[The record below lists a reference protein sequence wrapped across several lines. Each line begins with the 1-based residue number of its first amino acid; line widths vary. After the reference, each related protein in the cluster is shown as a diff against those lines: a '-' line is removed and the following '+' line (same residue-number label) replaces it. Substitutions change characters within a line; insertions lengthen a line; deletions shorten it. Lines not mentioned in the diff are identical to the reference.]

1 LAHGF
6 APADFES
13 GQDLM
18 QIVDR
23 RLNPKA
29 KSLGN
34 RQRFLRR
41 AKAEIREAIK
51 DSLKTRKVAEAEGAE
66 KVTIRSKSLREPS
79 FSKSRNTGAR
89 DYVLPGNEE
98 YQVGDEI
105 PKPQGGAGGRGSQG
119 SPDGEGQDEFTFT
132 LTKEEFLDLFF
143 DDLKLPNL
151 VKVKLKDLKAPKT
164 ARAGFTTDGPPARLN
179 RARTMRKS
187 LGRRMALRRPSEAEV
202 KKLEEELAAAE
213 AEVPASAAKIAALR
227 SSLEYKRRLRRT
239 IAYIDPIDLQYNRY
253 ERVPKPTTQAVMFC
267 LMDASAS
274 MTEPLKDLAKRFFM
288 LLHVFL
294 TRYYRE
300 VHLVFIRHTS
310 TAAEVDEETFF
321 RGTETGGTVISTAL
335 EEMLNVVKARYSP
348 ADWNIYAAQASDG
361 DNFHDDMPRCM
372 QLLDKDVLPICQYF
386 AYIETTHGERF
397 SDTQETPVWHGYTEV
412 GRRHRNFAMR
422 RVAAPEDIYPV
433 FHELFSAGD
442 AAA

>member
-1 LAHGF
+1 
-6 APADFES
+6 
-13 GQDLM
+13 M

-51 DSLKTRKVAEAEGAE
+51 DSLKSRRVAEAEGSE
-66 KVTIRSKSLREPS
+66 RVTIRSKSLREPT
-79 FSKSRNTGAR
+79 FSLGRNTGR
-89 DYVLPGNEE
+89 RNYVLPGNEE

-105 PKPQGGAGGRGSQG
+105 PKPPSGGGRGNQG

-151 VKVKLKDLKAPKT
+151 VKVKLKDLKTPRT
-164 ARAGFTTDGPPARLN
+164 MRAGFTTDGPPARLN
-179 RARTMRKS
+179 HTRTMRKS

-202 KKLEEELAAAE
+202 KGLEEELAAAE
-213 AEVPASAAKIAALR
+213 TEDPRNEAKIAELR
-227 SSLEYKRRLRRT
+227 ARLEHKVRLRKT
-239 IAYIDPIDLQYNRY
+239 IAYIDPIDLQYNRF

-310 TAAEVDEETFF
+310 TAQEVDEETFF

-335 EEMLNVVKARYSP
+335 EEMLKVVKERYSP

-361 DNFHDDMPRCM
+361 DNFHDDMPRCLR
-372 QLLDKDVLPICQYF
+372 LLDKDVLPICQYF
-386 AYIETTHGERF
+386 AYVETTHGERF
-397 SDTQETPVWHGYTEV
+397 SDSHETPVWYGYSQV
-412 GRRHRNFAMR
+412 ARRHKNFATR
-422 RVAAPEDIYPV
+422 RVASPEDIYPV
-433 FHELFSAGD
+433 FHELFSASD

>member
-1 LAHGF
+1 
-6 APADFES
+6 
-13 GQDLM
+13 M

-51 DSLKTRKVAEAEGAE
+51 DSLKSRRVAEAEGSE
-66 KVTIRSKSLREPS
+66 RVTIRSKSLREPT
-79 FSKSRNTGAR
+79 FSLGRNTGR
-89 DYVLPGNEE
+89 RNYVLPGNEE

-105 PKPQGGAGGRGSQG
+105 PKPPSGGGRGNQG

-132 LTKEEFLDLFF
+132 LTKEEFLDPFF

-151 VKVKLKDLKAPKT
+151 VKVKLKDLKTPRT
-164 ARAGFTTDGPPARLN
+164 MRAGFTTDGPPARLN
-179 RARTMRKS
+179 HTRTMRKS

-202 KKLEEELAAAE
+202 KGLEEELAAAE
-213 AEVPASAAKIAALR
+213 TEDPRNEAKIAELR
-227 SSLEYKRRLRRT
+227 AKLEHKVRLRKT
-239 IAYIDPIDLQYNRY
+239 IAYIDPIDLQYNRF

-310 TAAEVDEETFF
+310 TAMEVDEETFF

-335 EEMLNVVKARYSP
+335 EEMLKVVKERYSP

-361 DNFHDDMPRCM
+361 DNFHDDMPRCLR
-372 QLLDKDVLPICQYF
+372 LLDKDVLPICQYF
-386 AYIETTHGERF
+386 AYVETTHGERF
-397 SDTQETPVWHGYTEV
+397 SDSHETPVWYGYSQV
-412 GRRHRNFAMR
+412 ARRHKNFATR
-422 RVAAPEDIYPV
+422 RVASPEDIYPV
-433 FHELFSAGD
+433 FHELFSASD
-442 AAA
+442 ATA

>member
-1 LAHGF
+1 
-6 APADFES
+6 
-13 GQDLM
+13 M

-51 DSLKTRKVAEAEGAE
+51 DSLKSRKVSEAEGSE
-66 KVTIRSKSLREPS
+66 RVTIRSKGLREPT
-79 FSKSRNTGAR
+79 FSLGRNAGR
-89 DYVLPGNEE
+89 RYYVLPGNEE

-105 PKPQGGAGGRGSQG
+105 PKPPSGGGRGSQG

-132 LTKEEFLDLFF
+132 LTKEEFIDLFF

-151 VKVKLKDLKAPKT
+151 IKVKLKDLKAPKM

-179 RARTMRKS
+179 HTRTMRKS

-202 KKLEEELAAAE
+202 KRLEEELVAAE
-213 AEVPASAAKIAALR
+213 TEDPPNESKVAELRARLEHKI
-227 SSLEYKRRLRRT
+227 RLRKT
-239 IAYIDPIDLQYNRY
+239 IAYIDPIDLQYNRF

-310 TAAEVDEETFF
+310 TAMEVDEETFF

-335 EEMLNVVKARYSP
+335 EEMLKVVKDRYSP

-361 DNFHDDMPRCM
+361 DNFHDDMPHCLR
-372 QLLDKDVLPICQYF
+372 LLDKEVLPICQYF
-386 AYIETTHGERF
+386 AYVETTHGERF
-397 SDTQETPVWHGYTEV
+397 NDAHETPVWYGYSQLA
-412 GRRHRNFAMR
+412 RRHKNFATR
-422 RVAAPEDIYPV
+422 RVASPEDIYPV
-433 FHELFSAGD
+433 FHELFSASD

>member
-1 LAHGF
+1 
-6 APADFES
+6 
-13 GQDLM
+13 M

-23 RLNPKA
+23 RLNPKS

-51 DSLKTRKVAEAEGAE
+51 DSLKSRKVSEAEGSE

-79 FSKSRNTGAR
+79 FSLGRNTGSR

-105 PKPQGGAGGRGSQG
+105 PKPQGGGGGRGSQG
-119 SPDGEGQDEFTFT
+119 VTDGEGQDEFTFT

-151 VKVKLKDLKAPKT
+151 VKVKLKDLKAPKV
-164 ARAGFTTDGPPARLN
+164 ARAGFTMDGSPARLN
-179 RARTMRKS
+179 HARTMRKS
-187 LGRRMALRRPSEAEV
+187 LGRRIALRRPIAGRDRAARGRAGGRRGGERRLTTPRSRQLRA
-202 KKLEEELAAAE
+202 KLEH
-213 AEVPASAAKIAALR
+213 KQ
-227 SSLEYKRRLRRT
+227 RLRRG
-239 IAYIDPIDLQYNRY
+239 IAYIDPIDLQYNRF

-294 TRYYRE
+294 SRYYRE
-300 VHLVFIRHTS
+300 VHIVFIRHTS

-321 RGTETGGTVISTAL
+321 RSTDTGGTVISTRARRDAEGGARAL
-335 EEMLNVVKARYSP
+335 FAVRLEHLRGAGLR
-348 ADWNIYAAQASDG
+348 
-361 DNFHDDMPRCM
+361 RR
-372 QLLDKDVLPICQYF
+372 QLP
-386 AYIETTHGERF
+386 
-397 SDTQETPVWHGYTEV
+397 
-412 GRRHRNFAMR
+412 RRHAALPGAAR
-422 RVAAPEDIYPV
+422 RGDSAALPV
-433 FHELFSAGD
+433 FRLHRDHARRALQRHGGD
-442 AAA
+442 ARLARLLRRSPGAARTSPCAAWRRRRTSSRCSTTCSRRTASRL

>member
-1 LAHGF
+1 
-6 APADFES
+6 
-13 GQDLM
+13 M
-18 QIVDR
+18 
-23 RLNPKA
+23 
-29 KSLGN
+29 
-34 RQRFLRR
+34 
-41 AKAEIREAIK
+41 
-51 DSLKTRKVAEAEGAE
+51 
-66 KVTIRSKSLREPS
+66 
-79 FSKSRNTGAR
+79 SRNTGR
-89 DYVLPGNEE
+89 RNYVLPGNEE

-105 PKPQGGAGGRGSQG
+105 PKPPSGGGRGNQG

-151 VKVKLKDLKAPKT
+151 VKVKLKDLKTPRT
-164 ARAGFTTDGPPARLN
+164 MRAGFTTDGPPARLN
-179 RARTMRKS
+179 HTRTMRKS

-202 KKLEEELAAAE
+202 KGLEEELAAAE
-213 AEVPASAAKIAALR
+213 TEDPRNEAKIAELR
-227 SSLEYKRRLRRT
+227 AKLEHKVRLRKT
-239 IAYIDPIDLQYNRY
+239 IAYIDPIDLQYNRF

-310 TAAEVDEETFF
+310 TAQEVDEETFF

-335 EEMLNVVKARYSP
+335 EEMLKVVKERYSP

-361 DNFHDDMPRCM
+361 DNFHDDMPRCLR
-372 QLLDKDVLPICQYF
+372 LLDKDVLPICQYF
-386 AYIETTHGERF
+386 AYVETTHGERF
-397 SDTQETPVWHGYTEV
+397 SDSHETPVWYGYSQV
-412 GRRHRNFAMR
+412 ARRHKNFATR
-422 RVAAPEDIYPV
+422 RVASPEDIYPV
-433 FHELFSAGD
+433 FHELFSASD
-442 AAA
+442 ATA